1 MKNKYIS
8 FFKKELIFLLILL
21 IVVCISFGITYA
33 NFVYNYED
41 KRAVEMFAGA
51 LSYNLKI
58 NGIYQNNID
67 LVPGSSIIN
76 LEIESTNEIS
86 TYYKLLI
93 NKNITIYSIDGLTK
107 GVIGSND
114 KLNVRLYVV
123 NTSSENVNI
132 SFVVSMGYLTNTL
145 DDVII
150 NTGYYEIEKLKDEIT
165 YNNKKWNIL
174 RINDNASIDLIEK
187 NVSSVTINGYNGYN
201 NLVDLLNSKCINARS
216 ISVSDIDGLDINIDN
231 DFVDFNKLVYFP
243 NSLVNDENVIL
254 NHESTEMNGYSYS
267 NGIMIRNKS
276 ITSNINNDLF
286 KNNKYLLSTPYYE
299 MDNNEIYYYAIEL
312 NNGVVNLRKLYNSD
326 NTNYEITSNVRC
338 ITNISGVAF

>member
-33 NFVYNYED
+33 NFVYNSED

-67 LVPGSSIIN
+67 LVPGSSIID

-276 ITSNINNDLF
+276 ITSNINNNLF